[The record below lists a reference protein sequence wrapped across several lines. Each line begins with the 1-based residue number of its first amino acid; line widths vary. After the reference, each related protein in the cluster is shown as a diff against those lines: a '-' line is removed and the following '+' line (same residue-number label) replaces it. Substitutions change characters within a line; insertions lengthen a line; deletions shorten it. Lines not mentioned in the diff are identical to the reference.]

1 MHTLPASR
9 LPTMSAAGHVDLGLS
24 GILHAF
30 QWLARI
36 SELHRDTCNNHAVLA
51 RFVQQSP
58 KIN

>member
-1 MHTLPASR
+1 
-9 LPTMSAAGHVDLGLS
+9 MSAAGHVGLELS
-24 GILHAF
+24 EILHAF

-51 RFVQQSP
+51 RFAPQSP